1 MRASALSLVTCL
13 LLPGCAGRGRIPPPP
28 PLLPAAVVWT
38 AAADSQISGS
48 LVTDGTRVYV
58 ATRSGMLHALDSV
71 QGRELWRA
79 AGPEEG
85 QVAWA
90 QGRLVVRDPEGRLR
104 GLDPENGVTLWE
116 AETGVRGTLTPS
128 TDGDRLLLAGDGL
141 ALVRARNGRTLW
153 KTALS
158 APASTPAVAA
168 AGKVLLGQSDG
179 TLVCLDAAKGGV
191 VWTHRTGKRIAAMP
205 ISDGAK
211 RVYLGTTDRRVI
223 AVGLDKGKLEW
234 RWKIGADVQ
243 SQAATLG
250 GMLLVATQ
258 EAVLYSLG
266 AGNGHLRWRT
276 PLPSRPFFGPLL
288 VGSAAVVACSDD
300 ILAIFDSRTGKRI
313 GDIRTPGAIRTPPL
327 VVGDLLVVG
336 LRTRAVVAFRMG
348 SAPEPA
354 PESAAPTEKKP

>member
-1 MRASALSLVTCL
+1 MRASALLSVTCL

-28 PLLPAAVVWT
+28 PLLPAAIAWT
-38 AAADSQISGS
+38 AGLDSQISGP
-48 LVTDGTRVYV
+48 LVTDGTRVYL
-58 ATRSGMLHALDSV
+58 ATRDGTVRGLDSA

-90 QGRLVVRDPEGRLR
+90 QGRLVVRGPDGRLK
-104 GLDPENGVTLWE
+104 GLDPETGGALWE
-116 AETGVRGTLTPS
+116 AETGVQGTLTPS
-128 TDGDRLLLAGDGL
+128 TDGDRVLLAGDGL

-153 KTALS
+153 KIALS

-168 AGKVLLGQSDG
+168 AGRVLVGQSDG
-179 TLVCLDAAKGGV
+179 TLVCLDAATGGV
-191 VWTHRTGKRIAAMP
+191 VWTHRTGKRIAAP
-205 ISDGAK
+205 PVSDGTK
-211 RVYLGTTDRRVI
+211 RAYLGTTDRRVI
-223 AVGLDKGKLEW
+223 AVGMDKGKLKW

-250 GMLLVATQ
+250 GMLLVVTQ
-258 EAVLYSLG
+258 EAVIYSLG

-276 PLPSRPFFGPLL
+276 ALPSRPFSGPLL
-288 VGSAAVVACSDD
+288 VGSAAVVGCFDD
-300 ILAIFDSRTGKRI
+300 ILALFDSRTGKRI

-348 SAPEPA
+348 SAAEPA
-354 PESAAPTEKKP
+354 TKAAAATEKKP

>member
-1 MRASALSLVTCL
+1 V
-13 LLPGCAGRGRIPPPP
+13 
-28 PLLPAAVVWT
+28 LPAALAWT
-38 AAADSQISGS
+38 VAVDSQISGP
-48 LVTDGTRVYV
+48 LVTDGTRVYL
-58 ATRSGMLHALDSV
+58 ATRDGSVRAIDSA

-90 QGRLVVRDPEGRLR
+90 QGRLVVRGPEGRLR
-104 GLDPENGVTLWE
+104 GLDPETGGTLWE
-116 AETGVRGTLTPS
+116 ADIGVRGTLAPS
-128 TDGDRLLLAGDGL
+128 TDGDRILLAGDGL
-141 ALVRARNGRTLW
+141 ALVRGRNGRTLW

-168 AGKVLLGQSDG
+168 GGKVLLGQSDG
-179 TLVCLDAAKGGV
+179 TLVCLDAATGGV
-191 VWTHRTGKRIAAMP
+191 VWTHQTGKRIAAP
-205 ISDGAK
+205 PTSDGAK

-223 AVGLDKGKLEW
+223 AVGMDKGKLKW

-276 PLPSRPFFGPLL
+276 PLPARPFFGPLL

-300 ILAIFDSRTGKRI
+300 ILALFDSRTGKRI

-348 SAPEPA
+348 SAAEPA
-354 PESAAPTEKKP
+354 TETTAAAEKKP